1 MAARKDTAY
10 LMKFRMNK
18 LITKVLVAFL
28 TAGLFMCTASARAS
42 GHLNATEPVNLRAYE
57 TYFNA
62 LQSIKATF
70 VQVDA
75 QGNSHHGRFYL
86 FRPGHMRIEYAKTAQ
101 GQETLPL
108 LLVAD
113 GSRLIHY
120 DKDLKE
126 THLYSFDATP
136 AGFFLR
142 DTIAFSGDVKVLSA
156 RRHQQTTEIEITKA
170 KSPDE
175 GSLVLIFSENPRH
188 LRKWIVRDPYGQ
200 ETTVTLMDSVENVK
214 LDPDLFDPNKSDPDQ
229 LIEPSS
235 F

>member
-1 MAARKDTAY
+1 MD
-10 LMKFRMNK
+10 K
-18 LITKVLVAFL
+18 LTIKILVFL
-28 TAGLFMCTASARAS
+28 LAGGLFTCITGAKAADQLSAT
-42 GHLNATEPVNLRAYE
+42 HPVNLKPYE
-57 TYFNA
+57 TYFNN

-86 FRPGHMRIEYAKTAQ
+86 FRPGHMRIEYAKTTE

-214 LDPDLFDPNKSDPDQ
+214 LNADLFDPNKADPDQ
-229 LIEPSS
+229 LIEPAS